1 MPLTRDFNKLVQKR
15 IARDPAFAD
24 ALLREGTDTMLSND
38 GGTDIGP
45 VLNMQFVDSLI
56 GYLEVRHWA
65 FEKLCSSPI
74 SSNLIDL
81 KMHHYLY
88 FTNLFSAIELV
99 SDHVGDASA
108 RIAFEE
114 HFQKGF
120 AAPGDY
126 FYARELR
133 NAIVHRGLD
142 PAAQG
147 VQKGQKVFAVS
158 PPVVFHRDG
167 KKAYVCT
174 FPLLVDLAAACNTEA
189 SPVRS

>member
-1 MPLTRDFNKLVQKR
+1 M
-15 IARDPAFAD
+15 I
-24 ALLREGTDTMLSND
+24 
-38 GGTDIGP
+38 DIGP
-45 VLNMQFVDSLI
+45 LLNIQFADSLI
-56 GYLEVRHWA
+56 GYLEVRCWA

-74 SSNLIDL
+74 GSNLIDL

-99 SDHVGDASA
+99 NDHLADISA
-108 RIAFEE
+108 RKDFE
-114 HFQKGF
+114 QQLQNGF
-120 AAPGDY
+120 AAAGDY

-147 VQKGQKVFAVS
+147 VQKGQHIFAPS
-158 PPVVFHRDG
+158 PPLVFNRDG

-174 FPLLVDLAAACNTEA
+174 HPLLTDLAGACNAA
-189 SPVRS
+189 SNAAISGCR